1 MSRETEESEDDTE
14 TEVGNFLQVVR
25 LRVFVFKEK
34 ERTGEGDSNC
44 REEDRSP
51 LGSFNSLKRIQS
63 QITKFVS

>member
-34 ERTGEGDSNC
+34 ER
-44 REEDRSP
+44 RRIDRH
-51 LGSFNSLKRIQS
+51 
-63 QITKFVS
+63 